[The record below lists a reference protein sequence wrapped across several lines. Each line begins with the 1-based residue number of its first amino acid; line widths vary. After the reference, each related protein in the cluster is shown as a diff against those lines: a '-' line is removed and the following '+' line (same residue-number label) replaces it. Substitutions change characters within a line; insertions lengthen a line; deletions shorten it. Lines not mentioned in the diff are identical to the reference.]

1 MFQMP
6 PGRIF
11 SGRMTKVLIVDDEP
25 VQLRLT
31 QEAADRAG
39 FHCITARDGNEAM
52 SLLRSD
58 GAIAAVILDLIM
70 PELDGMGVLEAMRN
84 EDINI
89 PVIVQTAQS
98 SMETIVSAMRAGATD
113 FFVKPVAP
121 ERLTISLSNALNIER
136 LESCVRTERARLSGT
151 IKVANIV
158 TNGPAMDRVLT
169 LIQKAAKSTIPVLVE
184 GESGTGKE
192 LVARAIQGTGDRA
205 GKPFIIVN
213 CGAIPPDLVESTLFG
228 HIKGAF
234 TGAHADQTG
243 KFEEAHGGTIF
254 LDEVGELPLDAQVK
268 LLRVLQ
274 EGEIEPV
281 GASKPKRVNVRV
293 ISATNRRLLNMA
305 KDGTFRED
313 LYYRLNVFPIYVPP
327 LRERMEDLPSLIEH
341 FIAKLG
347 AEAGRRVHGIA
358 PNAFDLLKNHDW
370 PGNIRQL
377 ENAIFRAIVLAET
390 TQLQLSDF
398 PQILTQSTSR
408 AAVVETMQS
417 APNST
422 PVHIDAPLILE
433 MSDAIAPTSDRFL
446 SKEGEIPPLADVE
459 RDLIAFALERYDG
472 RMSHIARSLGIGRS
486 TLYRKLKE
494 YGLEEQ
500 IDRTAA

>member
-1 MFQMP
+1 
-6 PGRIF
+6 
-11 SGRMTKVLIVDDEP
+11 MTKVLIVDDEP

-31 QEAADRAG
+31 EEAANRAG
-39 FHCITARDGNEAM
+39 FHCITALNGKEAL
-52 SLLRSD
+52 SLIRSD
-58 GAIAAVILDLIM
+58 STISAIILDLVM
-70 PELDGMGVLEAMRN
+70 PELDGMGVLEAMRRDN
-84 EDINI
+84 INI

-121 ERLTISLSNALNIER
+121 ERLTISLSNALNLER

-151 IKVANIV
+151 IGVKDIV
-158 TNGPAMDRVLT
+158 TSGTAMDRVLS
-169 LIQKAAKSTIPVLVE
+169 LIGKAAKSTIPVLVE
-184 GESGTGKE
+184 GETGTGKE
-192 LVARAIQGTGDRA
+192 LVARAILGSGDRA
-205 GKPFIIVN
+205 GKPFVIVN
-213 CGAIPPDLVESTLFG
+213 CGAIPPELVESTLFG
-228 HIKGAF
+228 HVKGAF

-305 KDGTFRED
+305 KDGSFRED

-327 LRERMEDLPSLIEH
+327 LRERMEDLPALIEH
-341 FIAKLG
+341 FIVKLG
-347 AEAGRRVHGIA
+347 AEAGRRVATIA
-358 PNAFDLLKNHDW
+358 PAALELLRSHDW

-377 ENAIFRAIVLAET
+377 ENAIYRAIVLAET
-390 TQLQLSDF
+390 TQLQPQDF
-398 PQILTQSTSR
+398 PQILTHTASRMQAVQSLQSSPTQ
-408 AAVVETMQS
+408 AA
-417 APNST
+417 
-422 PVHIDAPLILE
+422 PVHIDEPLILTKE
-433 MSDAIAPTSDRFL
+433 DAIAPASDRFL
-446 SKEGEIPPLADVE
+446 TQTGDVPSLAHLE
-459 RDLIAFALERYDG
+459 RDLIAFALERYNG
-472 RMSHIARSLGIGRS
+472 HMSQIARALGIGRS

-500 IDRTAA
+500 MDRPAA